1 MKRNLCGISLLI
13 LCLAL
18 FAGCGGQPKEEKVAD
33 LDFTVLDEASIP
45 DELKEIVEGKKTDT
59 FKLTYSDESFLY
71 IAVGYGE
78 QASGGYSIQV
88 KDLYLT
94 EKNIYLNTD
103 LMGPSKKEEVSETA
117 TYPYIVIKM
126 EYRQETVIFD
136 T

>member
-1 MKRNLCGISLLI
+1 MKRNLYGISLLI

-18 FAGCGGQPKEEKVAD
+18 LAGCGSKPKEEKVAD
-33 LDFTVLDEASIP
+33 LDFTVLDETSIP
-45 DELKEIVEGKKTDT
+45 DELKEIIEGKKAEA

-78 QASGGYSIQV
+78 QETGGYSIQI

-103 LMGPSKKEEVSETA
+103 LMGPGKKEEVSGTA

-126 EYRQETVIFD
+126 EYRKETVIFD
-136 T
+136 S